1 MALIAFLLQLFEKTC
16 IEFGQVGSAAVDT
29 VEAGMRAPLDM
40 MGLKGIAQTL
50 VLALVPLLT
59 LIATIKLLGGAI
71 RFIVAVVMIGALL
84 RVLWPLV
91 GEVSKMV

>member
-1 MALIAFLLQLFEKTC
+1 VVLIAFLIHLFEQTC
-16 IEFGQVGSAAVDT
+16 IMFGHVGSAVVDT
-29 VEAGMRAPLDM
+29 AEAGMRAPLEM
-40 MGLKGIAQTL
+40 IGLKGIPQTL

-71 RFIVAVVMIGALL
+71 RFIVAVVMVGALL

-91 GEVSKMV
+91 GEVSKIV